1 MSQILLT
8 LSIPG
13 AILLFVLIKTG
24 MRLIFPF
31 AICVILGLLGMVVF
45 IWASADPIAPN
56 DPEFAINPISV
67 AAAFVTGAAAF
78 GVLLLGV
85 VVIARW
91 ISGEYQSVKK
101 GHDT

>member
-24 MRLIFPF
+24 MRLIIPF
-31 AICVILGLLGMVVF
+31 AICVVAGMLGMVVF

-56 DPEFAINPISV
+56 DPEFAINPVSVRGCLCHGCRCVWRFAVGRCGDRTLGQRRIS
-67 AAAFVTGAAAF
+67 
-78 GVLLLGV
+78 
-85 VVIARW
+85 
-91 ISGEYQSVKK
+91 KC
-101 GHDT
+101 